1 MSQDELALKDIIKN
15 SEDLVKWLAK
25 YAYDP
30 EFPFEPTDRGRTT
43 HRFQRVG
50 LEHYK
55 SIVFLLSRQHSTS
68 AYSLI
73 RIMIEILVK
82 GQWVL
87 HKASDSNIAFFAKNA
102 RFEKKYQMNFKNIAD
117 ELKSVSDGHQAL
129 IDEKDAIWNPLNN
142 YLHTGKLPEETSLQ
156 EINATLIYLNY
167 LTVLLV
173 ADMQPQSR
181 SKDIF
186 SKKITEL
193 KNLFSM

>member
-1 MSQDELALKDIIKN
+1 MRQDELALRDAIKN
-15 SEDLVKWLAK
+15 SEDLVGWLGK
-25 YAYDP
+25 YTYDP
-30 EFPFEPTDRGRTT
+30 KFPFEPTDRGRTT
-43 HRFQRVG
+43 RRFQRIG

-55 SIVFLLSRQHSTS
+55 SIVFLLSHQHYTS

-87 HKASDSNIAFFAKNA
+87 HKASDKNIAFFVKNLK
-102 RFEKKYQMNFKNIAD
+102 FNKKFKNIAD
-117 ELKSVSDGHQAL
+117 ELKSVSDGHKAL
-129 IDEKDAIWNPLNN
+129 IDEKDAIGNPLND

-156 EINATLIYLNY
+156 EVNATLIYLNY

-181 SKDIF
+181 PKDIF